1 MDNEAKIVIADDNVI
16 LANFIKEYIENNSN
30 FKIYKLVNSSKQEIE
45 MLEVEKVD
53 IIITDIMRNGEEIS
67 GLDIIQK
74 AEKYKKKERFI
85 LLTASSK
92 QEIEYLTN
100 HELPEN
106 IVGYIKKPFKDWNEI
121 IQAIENAIIKLKE
134 EDVEKNNFEPRNIIG
149 RIKKRI

>member
-74 AEKYKKKERFI
+74 AEKYKKKEKFI

-100 HELPEN
+100 HKLPEN